1 VRIFATAGLALV
13 LSVTTAGGASRS
25 GLHGVVLI
33 DPAYPVC
40 KVGVPCTRTAKHV
53 WLVFSRRGH
62 TTRTRTGDDGRYR
75 ITLSP
80 GTYAVASPNH
90 LAGRGLTP
98 GRVTVRT
105 GVYRRVPF
113 RLDVGI
119 R

>member
-1 VRIFATAGLALV
+1 MRIFTAIALV
-13 LSVTTAGGASRS
+13 AVLPVATGASRG

-40 KVGVPCTRTAKHV
+40 KVGVPCTRPAKNV
-53 WLVFSRRGH
+53 WLVFLRHGH
-62 TTRTRTGDDGRYR
+62 TARTRTGDDGRYR
-75 ITLSP
+75 IMLP
-80 GTYAVASPNH
+80 AGTYTVTSANH

-105 GVYRRVPF
+105 SVYRRVSF

>member
-1 VRIFATAGLALV
+1 MRIVTSTALALV
-13 LSVTTAGGASRS
+13 LSVAVASGASRS

-40 KVGVPCTRTAKHV
+40 KVGLPCTRPAKNV
-53 WLVFSRRGH
+53 WLVFLRHGH
-62 TTRTRTGDDGRYR
+62 TARTRTGDDGRYR
-75 ITLSP
+75 IALPAGAYTV
-80 GTYAVASPNH
+80 TSPNH

-98 GRVTVRT
+98 GRVMVRT
-105 GVYRRVPF
+105 SVYRRVSF